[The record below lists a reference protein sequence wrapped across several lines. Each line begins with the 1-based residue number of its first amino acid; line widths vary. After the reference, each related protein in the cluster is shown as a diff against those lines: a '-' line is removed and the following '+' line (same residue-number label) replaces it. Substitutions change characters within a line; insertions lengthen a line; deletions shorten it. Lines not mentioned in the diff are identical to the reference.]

1 MLGKEIRIYGLQ
13 PMVLTL
19 SRTNWET
26 VLGFNIYT
34 NHVIETRGPD
44 IVLVKKVTKECVM
57 IVIFAPGNPPCESG
71 EDRKIEDQEVL
82 GPV

>member
-1 MLGKEIRIYGLQ
+1 MQ

-19 SRTNWET
+19 SRTKWET

-34 NHVIETRGPD
+34 NHVIEARGPD

-57 IVIFAPGNPPCESG
+57 LSFLH
-71 EDRKIEDQEVL
+71 QEILHVR
-82 GPV
+82 VVKTEK